1 MQCEAGMQNWL
12 KRSLLVLAV
21 FGVCWIGAVWY
32 WRSTTRI
39 PDTGDLALAM
49 LVMPLV
55 LLSTVWLANKSL
67 SARAADVPAPV
78 AAPELAGQDAAA
90 HGAASGSARAPWLPL
105 AIAATALRM
114 PHGDSPAALAAAI
127 AEGEARLDLD
137 PELTDMQGFPI
148 MAGRVADVDTEP
160 LVEWLAE
167 QETGARPKPHQ
178 LRALALGGAVA
189 AELAMQ
195 AEARDG
201 DKVLQLQP
209 LLPDEWPAPMRE
221 LATNWLVHCTVDAG
235 WPKERLSLRQPAHD
249 APAVSLPGALRD
261 LAAQAGTA
269 RAPAYCMLLACDSA
283 IDADAVEQMAING
296 KLFGPRNQ
304 NGRMPAEG
312 AAGILLQP
320 APSSRQALR
329 LLALAHGAPD
339 QPAPPLSDLAQDALA
354 QGREQAATPA
364 AEPAIDY
371 IAADTDHRVAAVAD
385 LMQCVEARAPALETD
400 TALACIGSACGHT
413 GTAGALAALAL
424 AHQQAADSGGH
435 ALCLANADRRQPFA
449 LLVGPDPTPA
459 PSPASS
465 APILS

>member
-1 MQCEAGMQNWL
+1 MQNWL

-55 LLSTVWLANKSL
+55 LLSTVWLASKSL
-67 SARAADVPAPV
+67 SARATDIPAPV
-78 AAPELAGQDAAA
+78 AAPELTGQNAAA
-90 HGAASGSARAPWLPL
+90 HGAAPSAARAPWQPL
-105 AIAATALRM
+105 GIAAAALRM
-114 PHGDSPAALAAAI
+114 PHGDSPAALGAAI
-127 AEGEARLDLD
+127 AQGEARLDLD

-148 MAGRVADVDTEP
+148 MAGRVADIDTEP
-160 LVEWLAE
+160 VAEWLAE
-167 QETGARPKPHQ
+167 QHSGSVRVKPHQ

-189 AELAMQ
+189 AELSMQ
-195 AEARDG
+195 ADAHDG
-201 DKVLQLQP
+201 DSVLQLQP
-209 LLPDEWPAPMRE
+209 LLPDEWSAPMRE
-221 LATNWLVHCTVDAG
+221 VATNWLVRCAVDAG
-235 WPKERLSLRQPAHD
+235 WPAERLSLRQPSHD
-249 APAVSLPGALRD
+249 APAVSLPVALRD
-261 LAAQAGTA
+261 LAAQSGTA

-283 IDADAVEQMAING
+283 IDADAVEQMAVNG

-320 APSSRQALR
+320 AATSREILR

-339 QPAPPLSDLAQDALA
+339 QPAPPLSDLAQEALVH
-354 QGREQAATPA
+354 GREM
-364 AEPAIDY
+364 AIDY
-371 IAADTDHRVAAVAD
+371 VAADTDHRVAAVAD
-385 LMQCVEARAPALETD
+385 LMQCVEARVPALDTD
-400 TALACIGSACGHT
+400 SALACVGSACGYT
-413 GTAGALAALAL
+413 GAAGALAALAL
-424 AHQQAADSGGH
+424 AHQQAADTGGH